1 MMQDVMIPFIP
12 AWVSLF
18 KKVIPYH
25 RWASKFAA
33 EGGHKLSFA
42 GGGHKN
48 FAPGGGRGGSVDEN
62 FGTFS

>member
-1 MMQDVMIPFIP
+1 MAKKF
-12 AWVSLF
+12 SLL
-18 KKVIPYH
+18 IALLMPCNNCIDRYH
-25 RWASKFAA
+25 RWASKFAV
-33 EGGHKLSFA
+33 EGGHKLSFV